1 MDFLPIYKKYKIEDQ
16 AVVED
21 LKGSGKYLHAVVS
34 TFDIFLIGIVPSSS
48 HMVGPMRAAKFFA
61 SDLKRAGA
69 LGKVKCLK
77 VALCKGH
84 MSPKALIAGLEGHGC
99 KTVETHLI
107 PRIYKSVVESKS
119 INLEIE
125 LDKYGK
131 GHSAFFDIEKDM
143 VMDDSIK
150 QDACSERETLPGRL
164 GVKRKARNLYQR
176 LHRGFFPPLSNVS
189 SKQPPSLLFTKPNL
203 LSSGQTNYLI
213 NLNDINENLTRD
225 LNVTIQN
232 CGQFRS
238 PLILSLSIKN
248 NFEPLKSEA
257 ENWKPSLSQLLVH
270 LYGGHKVARDFFQ
283 NICPSAILLDS
294 PHTALLQKGK
304 TLPEQPSHG
313 SVFTALGTLMGA
325 ANTSLD
331 RMAGIDSL
339 TGAGYILT
347 YPPISGGRPSAS
359 LDKIC
364 GTSLVDVGFPRLMTP
379 KAQEK
384 LSPILGPNPFVPD
397 KIRARIMTAL
407 GELRDPIWSH
417 FLKQSMESTCLYEG
431 LAWDIKAAFK
441 AFKNNLCISF
451 DNKAFDSILSLMIK
465 LQELL
470 QNVRASLQRNTGA
483 LFEVIIKLLQDGSIP
498 SRLALA
504 LLVAE
509 AILVHRKNK
518 PAFEIPNAQLTP
530 KNSEENVVDVS
541 DKKHNITDEPMGL
554 KNSNGTNLFQMLVQA
569 TNMAAVSGFKPSD
582 SNIFLIS
589 EILTSAVVLTASP
602 LTALKID
609 KGNKQQVKSKHEIP
623 NFMLCDLIS
632 TGLLSQPN
640 KTKSQKKSA
649 IESWAIM
656 VLFALRNVPNAGKKP
671 SETVTFVRPYV
682 LGSLARA
689 NQDAVVSEEP
699 FDARYGC
706 VYALLDLTFCPTP
719 LGKSKRCPMQI
730 AKIMLEKN
738 FAAMLSNALANV
750 DLNFQS

>member
-1 MDFLPIYKKYKIEDQ
+1 
-16 AVVED
+16 
-21 LKGSGKYLHAVVS
+21 
-34 TFDIFLIGIVPSSS
+34 
-48 HMVGPMRAAKFFA
+48 
-61 SDLKRAGA
+61 
-69 LGKVKCLK
+69 
-77 VALCKGH
+77 
-84 MSPKALIAGLEGHGC
+84 MSPKALIAGFEGHGC
-99 KTVETHLI
+99 ETVETHLI

-131 GHSAFFDIEKDM
+131 RQSTFFDIEKDM
-143 VMDDSIK
+143 VRLWDQVHPQHPNGTDSTKQQFFYISIDKIWLMSTFSTALQDLNKMLFSVHNEQGDLIVMDDSIK

-232 CGQFRS
+232 CGQFHS
-238 PLILSLSIKN
+238 PLVIRGQSDHGIPPIIPRRTSLHSMDFLSCYAIAILSLSIKN
-248 NFEPLKSEA
+248 NFEPLKSEVIA
-257 ENWKPSLSQLLVH
+257 LGGRIVTAPTNGAAGSQAYMDLTVPSVLIYFLEFISEDLEQNAMAFLLTAAAIRM
-270 LYGGHKVARDFFQ
+270 LYKRGATIDNCLALLPPNFVRGAVK
-283 NICPSAILLDS
+283 ILLEIIG
-294 PHTALLQKGK
+294 AKGK

-331 RMAGIDSL
+331 RMAGINSL
-339 TGAGYILT
+339 TGDGYILT

-364 GTSLVDVGFPRLMTP
+364 GTSLVDVGFPRLLRQFLFNALGTRSPQEIKQTSSSHFKCDNSQMTP

-417 FLKQSMESTCLYEG
+417 FLKQSMESTYLYEG

-451 DNKAFDSILSLMIK
+451 DNKAFDSILSLTDQITRTFTESIDSMFEA
-465 LQELL
+465 L
-470 QNVRASLQRNTGA
+470 LQRNTRA
-483 LFEVIIKLLQDGSIP
+483 LFELIIKLLQDGSIP

-509 AILVHRKNK
+509 AILVHRRNK

-530 KNSEENVVDVS
+530 KDSEENVVDVS
-541 DKKHNITDEPMGL
+541 DEKRNITDEPMVKGGIFMGL
-554 KNSNGTNLFQMLVQA
+554 H
-569 TNMAAVSGFKPSD
+569 D
-582 SNIFLIS
+582 IFLNFAYPMNS
-589 EILTSAVVLTASP
+589 FNNHFTAS
-602 LTALKID
+602 T
-609 KGNKQQVKSKHEIP
+609 SR
-623 NFMLCDLIS
+623 
-632 TGLLSQPN
+632 PN
-640 KTKSQKKSA
+640 KK
-649 IESWAIM
+649 E
-656 VLFALRNVPNAGKKP
+656 N
-671 SETVTFVRPYV
+671 
-682 LGSLARA
+682 
-689 NQDAVVSEEP
+689 
-699 FDARYGC
+699 
-706 VYALLDLTFCPTP
+706 
-719 LGKSKRCPMQI
+719 
-730 AKIMLEKN
+730 
-738 FAAMLSNALANV
+738 
-750 DLNFQS
+750 

>member
-1 MDFLPIYKKYKIEDQ
+1 
-16 AVVED
+16 
-21 LKGSGKYLHAVVS
+21 
-34 TFDIFLIGIVPSSS
+34 
-48 HMVGPMRAAKFFA
+48 
-61 SDLKRAGA
+61 
-69 LGKVKCLK
+69 
-77 VALCKGH
+77 
-84 MSPKALIAGLEGHGC
+84 
-99 KTVETHLI
+99 
-107 PRIYKSVVESKS
+107 
-119 INLEIE
+119 
-125 LDKYGK
+125 
-131 GHSAFFDIEKDM
+131 
-143 VMDDSIK
+143 MDDSIK
-150 QDACSERETLPGRL
+150 QDVCSERETLPGRL
-164 GVKRKARNLYQR
+164 GVKRKARNLYQ
-176 LHRGFFPPLSNVS
+176 RGFFPPLSNVS

-232 CGQFRS
+232 CGQFCS

-248 NFEPLKSEA
+248 NFEPLKSEFISEDPEQNA
-257 ENWKPSLSQLLVH
+257 MAFLLTAAAIRM
-270 LYGGHKVARDFFQ
+270 LYKRGATIALLPPNFVRGAVK
-283 NICPSAILLDS
+283 ILLEIIG
-294 PHTALLQKGK
+294 AKGK

-313 SVFTALGTLMGA
+313 SVFTALGTLMGN

-364 GTSLVDVGFPRLMTP
+364 GTSLDDVMTP

-417 FLKQSMESTCLYEG
+417 FLKQSMESTYLYEG

-483 LFEVIIKLLQDGSIP
+483 LFELIIKLLQDGSIP

-518 PAFEIPNAQLTP
+518 PAFEIPNAQLMP
-530 KNSEENVVDVS
+530 KDLEENVVDVS
-541 DKKHNITDEPMGL
+541 DKKHNITDEPMFKGILRGTRSPKHSYQVVYLAIFLRSFSFKNESHGFPPYAAMLLWHTVKLNAGL
-554 KNSNGTNLFQMLVQA
+554 KNSNGTNLFRMLVQA

-589 EILTSAVVLTASP
+589 KILTSAVVLTASP
-602 LTALKID
+602 LTALKTN
-609 KGNKQQVKSKHEIP
+609 KGNKQQCKILFMSLHRQKGKSPTKSASSSQVYSEVKSKHEIP

-640 KTKSQKKSA
+640 KTESQKKSA
-649 IESWAIM
+649 IEIWAIM

-682 LGSLARA
+682 LGSLA
-689 NQDAVVSEEP
+689 
-699 FDARYGC
+699 
-706 VYALLDLTFCPTP
+706 
-719 LGKSKRCPMQI
+719 
-730 AKIMLEKN
+730 
-738 FAAMLSNALANV
+738 
-750 DLNFQS
+750 